1 MDYCPRQILV
11 LGITPCDTVYKSTSL
26 HNFTRVAE
34 KAIHQLKTDLRSV
47 FMHSW
52 PRPAGLDQPPASML
66 PAGQPQEPPTPSW
79 ALTIHATDTAHE
91 ALLLRAVLSKH
102 YNLTEGRYSNLN
114 AGSNDTSISSSAVS
128 SMSHATGHATSHATA
143 GARAGSRAEEAMVAV
158 IKAAARA
165 EGVMVAAARAVVG
178 KASPPPS
185 ILCPGAHR

>member
-1 MDYCPRQILV
+1 MGHCPRQMLV

-26 HNFTRVAE
+26 QNFTRVAE
-34 KAIHQLKTDLRSV
+34 KAIHQLKTDVRSV

-52 PRPAGLDQPPASML
+52 TRSAGLNQGPASKL
-66 PAGQPQEPPTPSW
+66 PAGHPQEPPTPSW

-102 YNLTEGRYSNLN
+102 YNLSEGRYSKLN

-128 SMSHATGHATSHATA
+128 SAMVARAGAKA
-143 GARAGSRAEEAMVAV
+143 GARAEEATVAV

-165 EGVMVAAARAVVG
+165 EGVMMAAARAVVG

-185 ILCPGAHR
+185 TLCPGAHR

>member
-11 LGITPCDTVYKSTSL
+11 LGITPCDTVYKSASL

-114 AGSNDTSISSSAVS
+114 AESNDSISSSAVS

-185 ILCPGAHR
+185 ILCPCAHR

>member
-11 LGITPCDTVYKSTSL
+11 LGITPCDTVYKSASL

-114 AGSNDTSISSSAVS
+114 AGSNDSISSSAVS
-128 SMSHATGHATSHATA
+128 SMTHATGHATSHATA

>member
-114 AGSNDTSISSSAVS
+114 AGSNDSISSSAVS

>member
-11 LGITPCDTVYKSTSL
+11 LGITPCDTVYKSASL

-114 AGSNDTSISSSAVS
+114 AGSNDSISSSAVS
-128 SMSHATGHATSHATA
+128 SMTHATGHATSHATT

-165 EGVMVAAARAVVG
+165 EGVMVAAARAGGG

-185 ILCPGAHR
+185 TLCPGAHR

>member
-11 LGITPCDTVYKSTSL
+11 LGITPCDTVYKSASL

-114 AGSNDTSISSSAVS
+114 AGSNDSISSSAVS
-128 SMSHATGHATSHATA
+128 SMTHATGHATSHATT

>member
-114 AGSNDTSISSSAVS
+114 AGSNDSISSSAVS

-185 ILCPGAHR
+185 VLCPGAHR

>member
-114 AGSNDTSISSSAVS
+114 AGSNDSISSSAVS
-128 SMSHATGHATSHATA
+128 SMTHATGHATSHATA

-185 ILCPGAHR
+185 ILCPCAHR